1 MAMNQRKARA
11 AGILAGAILI
21 CVTLAIGQARK
32 PADPPGAV
40 ETVRDS
46 RLIGANVVR
55 LINTAEL
62 EYDKAHGS
70 FADWNELY
78 QSGAVVAAQRR
89 SPETG
94 GPALVAGPEVVPGW
108 SLAIAVSH
116 DRKSYQLSLRNLDDK
131 QCRFSF
137 FSDSSGLIYQG
148 NVIACEP
155 KA

>member
-1 MAMNQRKARA
+1 MRKRKARA
-11 AGILAGAILI
+11 AGILAGAILT

-32 PADPPGAV
+32 PDDPPGAV

-46 RLIGANVVR
+46 RLVGVNVVR

-62 EYDKAHGS
+62 EYKKAHSG

-78 QSGAVVAAQRR
+78 QSGAVVAAQKRL
-89 SPETG
+89 PEARN
-94 GPALVAGPEVVPGW
+94 PALVAGPEVVPGW

-116 DRKSYQLSLRNLDDK
+116 DGNSYQLSLRNLDDK

-137 FSDSSGLIYQG
+137 FSDSSGLVYEG

>member
-1 MAMNQRKARA
+1 MTMKKRKARA
-11 AGILAGAILI
+11 AGILVGAIVT

-32 PADPPGAV
+32 PDDPPGAV

-55 LINTAEL
+55 LINAAEL
-62 EYDKAHGS
+62 EYNKAHGS

-78 QSGAVVAAQRR
+78 QSGEVVAAQRR
-89 SPETG
+89 SPEARN
-94 GPALVAGPEVVPGW
+94 PALVAAPEVVPGW

-116 DRKSYQLSLRNLDDK
+116 DGKSYQLSLRNIDDK

-137 FSDSSGLIYQG
+137 FSDSSGLVYQG
-148 NVIACEP
+148 NVVACEP

>member
-1 MAMNQRKARA
+1 MKSRKARA
-11 AGILAGAILI
+11 AGILAGAILT

-32 PADPPGAV
+32 PDDPPGAV

-46 RLIGANVVR
+46 RLVGANVVR
-55 LINTAEL
+55 LVNAAEL
-62 EYDKAHGS
+62 EYNKAHGS

-78 QSGAVVAAQRR
+78 GSGAIVAAQRR
-89 SPETG
+89 SPEAG
-94 GPALVAGPEVVPGW
+94 DPALGPGPEVVSGW

-116 DRKSYQLSLRNLDDK
+116 DGKGYQLSLRNVDDK

-137 FSDSSGLIYQG
+137 FSDSSGLVYQG
-148 NVIACEP
+148 SVIACEP